1 MKVSP
6 QAQRRRAAA
15 GCTFASVS
23 LGTGPRHKPEG
34 RVGLNVTFELGEA
47 TATLLSPSYLAVHR
61 PVALL
66 ALVPKGAVLFGA
78 GALSGAIAKTI
89 TAPLDRVK
97 ILLQVKGG
105 LEGGAVAAAAAKG
118 NLIQSLIAIGK
129 QEGLLGY
136 WKGNLPQVRGQG
148 QRCRWWC
155 NTTACSGLGRVERAV
170 PENHLIIPGV
180 PPLLVGCWHLRCLLP

>member
-1 MKVSP
+1 MP
-6 QAQRRRAAA
+6 QTAYRTKSHHKYRL
-15 GCTFASVS
+15 ASISAVHRS
-23 LGTGPRHKPEG
+23 EG
-34 RVGLNVTFELGEA
+34 AFQSTAPGYNLSFELGEA
-47 TATLLSPSYLAVHR
+47 TQPKLSPTKLAIER

-66 ALVPKGAVLFGA
+66 ALVPRAAVLFGA

-118 NLIQSLIAIGK
+118 NLLQSLIAIGK

-136 WKGNLPQVRGQG
+136 WKGNLPQVQPLDTAPCWIPLRF
-148 QRCRWWC
+148 CIF
-155 NTTACSGLGRVERAV
+155 NTTHLYLRALQGSHTFLLACQQ
-170 PENHLIIPGV
+170 H
-180 PPLLVGCWHLRCLLP
+180 